1 MTVYV
6 LPVVIALFVWWFST
20 GVVLMLDRMPRR
32 THYIS
37 QMVATVLALG
47 SFYVLIKS
55 TSEPTTM
62 AAYQAFV
69 AAILIWGWHELA
81 FLLGILTGPRPMPC
95 PEGANTSKRFLYAVK
110 ALAYHE
116 LAILA
121 TLVLIWIISKDEANQ
136 VGFWTFLVLFGM
148 RLSAKL
154 NIFLG
159 VPYINEEFLPTHLEF
174 LKSYFAR
181 RAMNWLFPISVT
193 VSTLLGAYIFH
204 AAFLTAEKEFEIVSY
219 MLNGTFVLLGMLEHW
234 LLILR
239 IPDSALWTWAMKL
252 TPNNDKTD
260 TKIAR
265 YQEP

>member
-1 MTVYV
+1 MSEYV

-20 GVVLMLDRMPRR
+20 GVVLMLDRMPRK

-37 QMVATVLALG
+37 QMIATVLALA

-55 TSEPTTM
+55 TSETTTM

-81 FLLGILTGPRPMPC
+81 FLLGIVTGPRPMPC
-95 PEGANTSKRFLYAVK
+95 PEGANTSKRFLYAVQ

-116 LAILA
+116 LAILM
-121 TLVLIWIISKDEANQ
+121 TLILIWIISKDEANQ

-159 VPYINEEFLPTHLEF
+159 VPHINEEFLPSHLEF

-181 RAMNWLFPISVT
+181 RSMNWLFPISVT

-204 AAFLTAEKEFEIVSY
+204 AAFLTAVTEFEIVSY
-219 MLNGTFVLLGMLEHW
+219 MLIGTFVLLGMLEHW

-239 IPDSALWTWAMKL
+239 IPDSALWTWAMKA
-252 TPNNDKTD
+252 TPEEKANPE
-260 TKIAR
+260 IAR

>member
-1 MTVYV
+1 MSEYV

-37 QMVATVLALG
+37 QMIATVLALA

-55 TSEPTTM
+55 TSETSTM

-81 FLLGILTGPRPMPC
+81 FLLGIVTGPRPQPC
-95 PEGANTSKRFLYAVK
+95 PEGATTSKRFLYAIQ

-116 LAILA
+116 LAILM
-121 TLVLIWIISKDEANQ
+121 TLILIWIISKDEVNQ

-159 VPYINEEFLPTHLEF
+159 VPHINEEFLPSHLEF

-181 RAMNWLFPISVT
+181 RSMNWLFPISVT

-204 AAFLTAEKEFEIVSY
+204 AAFLTAVTEFEIVSY
-219 MLNGTFVLLGMLEHW
+219 MLIGTFVLLGMLEHW

-239 IPDSALWTWAMKL
+239 IPDSALWTWAMKA
-252 TPNNDKTD
+252 TPEEKTNPE
-260 TKIAR
+260 IAR

>member
-1 MTVYV
+1 
-6 LPVVIALFVWWFST
+6 
-20 GVVLMLDRMPRR
+20 MLDRMPRR

-37 QMVATVLALG
+37 QVVATVLALG
-47 SFYVLIKS
+47 AFFVLVKS
-55 TSEPTTM
+55 TSETTTM

-81 FLLGILTGPRPMPC
+81 FLLGIVTGPRPLPC

-116 LAILA
+116 IAIFL
-121 TLVLIWIISKDEANQ
+121 TLILIWVISIDEANQ

-159 VPYINEEFLPTHLEF
+159 VPHINEEFIPSHLDF

-181 RAMNWLFPISVT
+181 REMNLLFPVSVT
-193 VSTLLGAYIFH
+193 ASTLLGAYVFH
-204 AAFLTAEKEFEIVSY
+204 AAFLTSVTEFEIVSY
-219 MLNGTFVLLGMLEHW
+219 MLIGTFILLGMLEHW
-234 LLILR
+234 LLVLR
-239 IPDSALWTWAMKL
+239 IPDSALWNWAMKA
-252 TPNNDKTD
+252 TPAEKSNA
-260 TKIAR
+260 KIAR

>member
-1 MTVYV
+1 MSEYV

-20 GVVLMLDRMPRR
+20 GVVLMLDRMPRK

-37 QMVATVLALG
+37 QMIATVLALA

-55 TSEPTTM
+55 TSETTTM

-81 FLLGILTGPRPMPC
+81 FLLGIVTGPRPMPC
-95 PEGANTSKRFLYAVK
+95 PEGANTSKRFLYAVQ

-116 LAILA
+116 LAILM
-121 TLVLIWIISKDEANQ
+121 TLILIWIISKDEVNQ

-159 VPYINEEFLPTHLEF
+159 VPHINEEFLPSHLEF

-181 RAMNWLFPISVT
+181 RSMNWLFPISVT

-204 AAFLTAEKEFEIVSY
+204 AAFLTAVTEFAIVSY
-219 MLNGTFVLLGMLEHW
+219 MLIGTFVLLGMLEHW
-234 LLILR
+234 LLIVR
-239 IPDSALWTWAMKL
+239 IPDSALWTWAMKA
-252 TPNNDKTD
+252 TPEEKANPE
-260 TKIAR
+260 IVR